1 VSELNHLSLGQQLG
15 ELTQAIRDLTGRV
28 KSLEEG
34 MENAQGLFAMG
45 KGTVIGLVLASALVL
60 NGAADVIGKV
70 WSALK

>member
-34 MENAQGLFAMG
+34 MQSAQGMFAMG
-45 KGTVIGLVLASALVL
+45 KGTLIGLVLAGALVL
-60 NGAADVIGKV
+60 NGAADMLSKV
-70 WSALK
+70 WTAIK